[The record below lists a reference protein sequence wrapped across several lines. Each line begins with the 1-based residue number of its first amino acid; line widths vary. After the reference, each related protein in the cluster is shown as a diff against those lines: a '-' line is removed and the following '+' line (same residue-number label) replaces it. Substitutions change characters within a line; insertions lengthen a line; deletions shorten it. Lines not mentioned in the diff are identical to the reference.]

1 MVREKRERSGKTTPV
16 QLRPETLEGPRPECP
31 GGVCVKSIGVGR
43 LWGIRRVFDF
53 MKTRFVLCVGGI
65 VVFLLVLPGCG
76 RKPESHLGTDLSDV
90 RVHADSQADASARAI
105 DATAYTAGNHIVFQ
119 SGQYQPNTDAGLHT
133 LAHELTHVVQ
143 QRQGPVDGTPIGGG
157 VSVSDPSDRFEQ
169 QAEETARRITGRG

>member
-1 MVREKRERSGKTTPV
+1 MSRRERAEQGHETKATRTRTPKIAQNPTHELMAHLQRTAGNAAVAARMEDDLDGSSVHAVVSQGGQPLDPGV
-16 QLRPETLEGPRPECP
+16 QQ
-31 GGVCVKSIGVGR
+31 V
-43 LWGIRRVFDF
+43 
-53 MKTRFVLCVGGI
+53 M
-65 VVFLLVLPGCG
+65 
-76 RKPESHLGTDLSDV
+76 ESHLGADLSDV

-143 QRQGPVDGTPIGGG
+143 QSQGPVDGTPIGGG

-169 QAEETARRITGRG
+169 QAE